1 MAAYLV
7 VSVEEIID
15 PDLLN
20 EYGQRTN
27 PITER
32 HGGKVIGSSPN
43 PTVLEGE
50 ITIVRSLVIEFP
62 DLDALNGWYN
72 DDEYKPLI
80 ELRQQA
86 IKSTLWVVEG
96 SQ

>member
-1 MAAYLV
+1 M
-7 VSVEEIID
+7 
-15 PDLLN
+15 
-20 EYGQRTN
+20 
-27 PITER
+27 
-32 HGGKVIGSSPN
+32 
-43 PTVLEGE
+43 
-50 ITIVRSLVIEFP
+50 RSLVIEFP

>member
-1 MAAYLV
+1 M
-7 VSVEEIID
+7 
-15 PDLLN
+15 
-20 EYGQRTN
+20 
-27 PITER
+27 
-32 HGGKVIGSSPN
+32 IGSSPN
-43 PTVLEGE
+43 PTVLEGD

-80 ELRQQA
+80 ELCQRA
-86 IKSTLWVVEG
+86 IKSTLWIVEG